1 MIVRLFLLFST
12 VTFVELMILLK
23 LAELTSFWTT
33 LGIIVVTG
41 FVGAWLAR
49 REGSAVWRNIQ
60 TQLAQ
65 GQVPGAALVDGLCI
79 LVAGA
84 FLMTPGLLTD
94 LTGFLLLMPPVRAL
108 FRAGLLKWFQ
118 QRITLGP
125 SARFVQF
132 RAGAPMSDD
141 GFRSAGESM
150 NTPTFV
156 SPLSG
161 RPMQDIG
168 VQQAR
173 PLDPPN

>member
-1 MIVRLFLLFST
+1 
-12 VTFVELMILLK
+12 
-23 LAELTSFWTT
+23 
-33 LGIIVVTG
+33 
-41 FVGAWLAR
+41 
-49 REGSAVWRNIQ
+49 VWRNIQ

-79 LVAGA
+79 VVAGV

-108 FRAGLLKWFQ
+108 FRAGLLNWFQ

-132 RAGAPMSDD
+132 RAGSPGMDD
-141 GFRSAGESM
+141 GMRSPMDSIQ
-150 NTPTFV
+150 TPTFV

-173 PLDPPN
+173 PLDPPV